1 MLLNLLLKKSN
12 YKILKLKDLLF
23 IFSIVLLSLL
33 SVLLEGLS
41 ISAIPLFFNSLFNN
55 LNIDNFV
62 INFLFQYIT
71 KINTNNLSIIFLFI
85 VFFFFFKSL
94 FLYFLSIIEFIF
106 LKRFRLK
113 ILKNL
118 IDKFLDKNLNNNNK
132 ESSATKIWKIE
143 LVNNFS
149 YTILNYISFIKNILY
164 LFITIFFVI
173 FFTAIEFIYP
183 LLFLLVLILTFY
195 IIFKKKIINTGKN
208 IAKLTDTKN
217 NIIQNL
223 FEGLKTVIIFQKQA
237 YFKKLFNNASKEVEI
252 NQQSNHFILSFPT
265 VFLDF
270 FTVLIIFII
279 YQMYLRENSPENLI
293 YILGLI
299 TYGFMKIISI
309 LKTLNQNF
317 LNIKKNSYSISV
329 LLKELEI
336 KNLPFKIKLARFN
349 SDENIKN
356 IIEIKNLKFN
366 FNINKNIFNELSFN
380 FKRNFFYGIFG
391 ESGSGKST
399 FLDIIC
405 GINNFKSGQVDV
417 FCNRD
422 KISYV
427 PQECFIMQENIKKTI
442 AFGEDEEQINIKKV
456 QNSILKSQISA
467 FINKLP
473 KGIDFQLYQSG
484 RNISVGQKQRLGIA
498 RSLYISPQLL
508 IMDEPTSSLDNETEI
523 NLINVLQ
530 NLKKDITIIMTTH
543 KLSLKK
549 YFDISLIIKNKKISK
564 F

>member
-62 INFLFQYIT
+62 INFLFEYIT

-85 VFFFFFKSL
+85 ISFFFFKSL

-149 YTILNYISFIKNILY
+149 YIILNYISFIKNILY

-237 YFKKLFNNASKEVEI
+237 YFKKLFNNASKEVEK

-270 FTVLIIFII
+270 FAVLIIFII

-293 YILGLI
+293 YILSLI

-456 QNSILKSQISA
+456 QNSILQSQMSA

>member
-62 INFLFQYIT
+62 INFLFEYIT

-85 VFFFFFKSL
+85 ISFFFFKSL

-149 YTILNYISFIKNILY
+149 YIILNYISFIKNILY

-237 YFKKLFNNASKEVEI
+237 YFKKLFNNASKEVEK

-456 QNSILKSQISA
+456 QNSILKSQMSA

>member
-1 MLLNLLLKKSN
+1 
-12 YKILKLKDLLF
+12 
-23 IFSIVLLSLL
+23 
-33 SVLLEGLS
+33 
-41 ISAIPLFFNSLFNN
+41 
-55 LNIDNFV
+55 
-62 INFLFQYIT
+62 
-71 KINTNNLSIIFLFI
+71 
-85 VFFFFFKSL
+85 
-94 FLYFLSIIEFIF
+94 
-106 LKRFRLK
+106 
-113 ILKNL
+113 
-118 IDKFLDKNLNNNNK
+118 
-132 ESSATKIWKIE
+132 
-143 LVNNFS
+143 
-149 YTILNYISFIKNILY
+149 
-164 LFITIFFVI
+164 
-173 FFTAIEFIYP
+173 
-183 LLFLLVLILTFY
+183 
-195 IIFKKKIINTGKN
+195 
-208 IAKLTDTKN
+208 
-217 NIIQNL
+217 
-223 FEGLKTVIIFQKQA
+223 
-237 YFKKLFNNASKEVEI
+237 
-252 NQQSNHFILSFPT
+252 
-265 VFLDF
+265 
-270 FTVLIIFII
+270 
-279 YQMYLRENSPENLI
+279 MYLRENSPENLI

-366 FNINKNIFNELSFN
+366 FNINKNIFNGLSFN

-456 QNSILKSQISA
+456 QNSILKSQMSA